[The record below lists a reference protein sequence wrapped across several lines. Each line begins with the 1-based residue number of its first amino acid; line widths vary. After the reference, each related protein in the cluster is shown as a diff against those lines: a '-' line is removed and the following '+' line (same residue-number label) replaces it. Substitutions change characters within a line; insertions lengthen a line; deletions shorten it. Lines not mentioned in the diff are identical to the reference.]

1 MTDIVIFKKKKLN
14 YVCAFEIKG
23 HSGYASRGNDIIC
36 AAISILTI
44 NTINSI
50 EKFTNDKFS
59 LKENERIGFISF
71 KLRGKPSD
79 DTSLLLKSMIL
90 GLTGIVKEY
99 GDEYIRII
107 FKEV

>member
-1 MTDIVIFKKKKLN
+1 MTDIVIFKKKKLG
-14 YVCAFEIKG
+14 YISAFELKG
-23 HSGYASRGNDIIC
+23 HAGYAKEGSDIIC

-59 LKENERIGFISF
+59 LKENERTGFISF
-71 KLRGKPSD
+71 KLRGKPCE
-79 DTSLLLKSMIL
+79 DTNLLLKSMIL